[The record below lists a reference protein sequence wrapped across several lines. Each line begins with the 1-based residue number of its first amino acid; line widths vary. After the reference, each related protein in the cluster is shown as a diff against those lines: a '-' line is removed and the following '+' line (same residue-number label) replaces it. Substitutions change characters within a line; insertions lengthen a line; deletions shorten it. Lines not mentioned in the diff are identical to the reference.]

1 MAGATDVTEFTADD
15 DEAWMLKEN
24 FTSDQQLMLQ
34 SMRTVLRERRE
45 SGLPAELLD
54 VDVKGEGQQL
64 AADIAYQ
71 TIYELRQKYPL
82 SETGCE
88 PLQTNDDSFGK
99 N

>member
-15 DEAWMLKEN
+15 DEAWMLIAN
-24 FTSDQQLMLQ
+24 FTGDQQLMLQ

-45 SGLPAELLD
+45 SGVPAELLD
-54 VDVKGEGQQL
+54 GDVKSNGQQL

-71 TIYELRQKYPL
+71 TIYELRQEYPL

-88 PLQTNDDSFGK
+88 PLQTNDDPFSK